1 MESVCDSDALI
12 SAIKTHEIIWNYKL
26 KEHSDKIKKNNAW
39 AIICAQVIEN
49 FDEKTNQEKN
59 KIGK

>member
-1 MESVCDSDALI
+1 MEGVCDSDALI
-12 SAIKTHEIIWNYKL
+12 SAIKAQELIWNYKL

-49 FDEKTNQEKN
+49 FDEKSVQEKN
-59 KIGK
+59 QDGK